1 MKKIYSLLL
10 LSFSLVSFGQITD
23 TFTGTG
29 YLTANGWTN
38 HNGLTNQLS
47 ISSGSIAYAGITSA
61 GNKVAFV
68 QGNTED
74 VHKVLPATITGTTYY
89 SVVVNMPSTTGL
101 STLTAGDYSISLG
114 SGPSTA
120 TSAGSLMGRIYYK
133 VGSIADTFNIGIL
146 NGSGGT
152 ATPTFVATDFPVNTP
167 LFLVVKYTLSTNT
180 ASLFVQP
187 ALDSTEPA
195 SATVTNNTGT
205 TAAPTQIANIALR
218 QAGTTAGTGNVEYDN
233 VRVADNWAYVTTSTL
248 SNKQNAIAGLS
259 VFPNPVKN
267 GVFYINTNANAERT
281 VTVFDVLG
289 KQVLHT
295 TTSESAINVSNLNSG
310 VYMVRISEEG
320 NTATRKLVIK

>member
-47 ISSGSIAYAGITSA
+47 ISSGSIAYTGITSA

-89 SVVVNMPSTTGL
+89 SVVVNMPSTAGL
-101 STLTAGDYSISLG
+101 STLAVGDYSISLG

-152 ATPTFVATDFPVNTP
+152 AAPTFVATDFPVNTP

-187 ALDSTEPA
+187 ALDGTEPA

-205 TAAPTQIANIALR
+205 TAAPAQIGNIALR

-233 VRVADNWAYVTTSTL
+233 VRVADNWAYVTTSIL

-289 KQVLHT
+289 KQVLNT
-295 TTSESAINVSNLNSG
+295 TTSESAINVNSLTSG

-320 NTATRKLVIK
+320 NTATRKLVIE